1 LTKLVYIGGYG
12 HSGSTLLEYL
22 LAAHPR
28 VLACGEVAS
37 ALRQRGRK
45 EKCTCGLPAKEC
57 PVWGALQASPQAL
70 EGWTHEGLTLALL
83 EQARAHY
90 AVMVDSSKTPWRQAL
105 APFRLRRDLGDRF
118 MLVHLVRDP
127 RGVSWSAVKKA
138 GRQGTRPLAALRSSV
153 AALGWS
159 IANAACEIFGRR
171 YPDRYLRLRYEDL
184 ALDPAGM
191 MRDLFRKL
199 LPDATW
205 DPQAIGA
212 GTNRHQ
218 LYGNRLRGR
227 GLSLADI
234 KEDAAWRDDM
244 PGASRALVL
253 ALTAPLR
260 GRYGYR

>member
-57 PVWGALQASPQAL
+57 PVWGALQASPHAL
-70 EGWTHEGLTLALL
+70 EGWTHEGLTLSLL

-184 ALDPAGM
+184 ALDPAGV

-234 KEDAAWRDDM
+234 KEDAAWLDDM

>member
-57 PVWGALQASPQAL
+57 PVWGALQASPHAL
-70 EGWTHEGLTLALL
+70 EGWTHEGLTLSLL

-234 KEDAAWRDDM
+234 KEDAAWLDDM